1 MQGKSN
7 AGAPMAGVTDEDAE
21 ENVDHAGFTK
31 WLSHVA
37 KEILSRNQPLSK
49 EVREDR
55 RAHGAHR
62 VTSSEGRPMNYID
75 VLSHLSDRLL
85 DEENSSG
92 FERVAA
98 SLRALFRRSVSS
110 DLELV
115 FQHAPQILQFFLP
128 QLLMMATSA
137 PATQDRMAL
146 RFFILQLCRRSVY
159 LSLLCVWF
167 LQAQT
172 QDETDQPVTGGSGG
186 SAASR
191 RRRAARA
198 VLPPPERR
206 WPWRLL
212 PLSSAQRRAHVAM
225 QEALAQVHPSVVLLF
240 LSCSQ
245 YFYSLSF
252 AAYLLI

>member
-1 MQGKSN
+1 
-7 AGAPMAGVTDEDAE
+7 MAAIE
-21 ENVDHAGFTK
+21 EEADLGVDHAGFTK
-31 WLSHVA
+31 WLTQVA

-49 EVREDR
+49 EVREER
-55 RAHGAHR
+55 RAHGG
-62 VTSSEGRPMNYID
+62 GRGISVDGRQLNYID

-92 FERVAA
+92 FERVTA

-159 LSLLCVWF
+159 LSLL
-167 LQAQT
+167 
-172 QDETDQPVTGGSGG
+172 
-186 SAASR
+186 
-191 RRRAARA
+191 
-198 VLPPPERR
+198 
-206 WPWRLL
+206 
-212 PLSSAQRRAHVAM
+212 
-225 QEALAQVHPSVVLLF
+225 
-240 LSCSQ
+240 
-245 YFYSLSF
+245 
-252 AAYLLI
+252 